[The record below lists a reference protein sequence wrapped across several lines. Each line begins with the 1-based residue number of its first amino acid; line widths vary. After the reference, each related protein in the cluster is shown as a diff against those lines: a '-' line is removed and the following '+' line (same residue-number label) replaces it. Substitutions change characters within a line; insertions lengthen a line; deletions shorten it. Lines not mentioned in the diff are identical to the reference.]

1 MSRCGCSLPANASG
15 FDPHRASVTSRF
27 GQVVW
32 HMLGTGE
39 QIEKRWLVPPPD
51 RTAGSQRATAHPKE
65 DGLAIFKRKSLTN
78 ISAFAAD
85 GSKGT

>member
-1 MSRCGCSLPANASG
+1 
-15 FDPHRASVTSRF
+15 
-27 GQVVW
+27 
-32 HMLGTGE
+32 MLGTGE